1 MVKKYRSG
9 LRYPI
14 HVQKLL
20 HGSADCKIFC
30 ENNFCMD
37 FMRICGKSGLAYE
50 MCEHLKMV
58 DGLNTYFP
66 EHVLLNETMLETL
79 GEDNGTGLKCLK
91 EETIVKCKQLNNLS
105 KASGKIPVA
114 AFDNDE
120 YIHISVFT
128 SKVHYSARLKRF
140 IVTYHKFEKTL
151 DCQCCSR
158 KITCIHKGMAI
169 WYLTPC
175 NMIIGNPLHEFSEET
190 EHSVSVS
197 S

>member
-1 MVKKYRSG
+1 MKVLNKKRNLSQLKKKNSHARKG

-20 HGSADCKIFC
+20 HCSADCKIFC

-50 MCEHLKMV
+50 ICEHLKMV

-66 EHVLLNETMLETL
+66 EHVLLNETVLETL

-114 AFDNDE
+114 SFDNDE
-120 YIHISVFT
+120 YIHMSVFT

-151 DCQCCSR
+151 ECQC
-158 KITCIHKGMAI
+158 
-169 WYLTPC
+169 
-175 NMIIGNPLHEFSEET
+175 
-190 EHSVSVS
+190 
-197 S
+197 